1 MIYTVISDI
10 NNFKSARESA
20 QKRDCHN
27 QWQPLTLIPKDV
39 ISYIENSKNDEVRL
53 ERFTAY
59 STLFFALFELY
70 GKKEVVLC
78 RTDSGN
84 PYLVENGKTSKIRI
98 SLSHS
103 DGLAAVALS
112 DEGDIGVDIQSEIDK
127 SRAERLEKRFF
138 ADINIKEEIFPHKLF
153 MLSFTE
159 ENVKLEEFKNVE
171 AKLDGFTAKWAYCES
186 IMKCDGG
193 GFGSLDKIP
202 NLQEKTKTII
212 YKINPN
218 SKEFILAITKKVL

>member
-70 GKKEVVLC
+70 GKKDLTLC
-78 RTDSGN
+78 RTDSGK
-84 PYLVENGKTSKIRI
+84 PYLIENGNASKIQI
-98 SLSHS
+98 SISHS
-103 DGLAAVALS
+103 DGLVAVAIS

-138 ADINIKEEIFPHKLF
+138 TDINIKEEIFPHKLF

-218 SKEFILAITKKVL
+218 SKELILAITKKVL